1 METQRYLQEIF
12 TMRIMRIVDHVFLLS
27 DHSIRYYVKRC
38 DIKETTRFDT
48 LAIPDQIFPQLSNFV
63 KKKKRDKNILS
74 GIILFSCNDNHICL
88 LTNDD
93 DNKLQ
98 RCISS

>member
-1 METQRYLQEIF
+1 
-12 TMRIMRIVDHVFLLS
+12 MRIVDHVFLLS
-27 DHSIRYYVKRC
+27 DHSIRYYVRRC

-48 LAIPDQIFPQLSNFV
+48 LAIPDQIFLQLSNFV
-63 KKKKRDKNILS
+63 KKKKKRDKNILS